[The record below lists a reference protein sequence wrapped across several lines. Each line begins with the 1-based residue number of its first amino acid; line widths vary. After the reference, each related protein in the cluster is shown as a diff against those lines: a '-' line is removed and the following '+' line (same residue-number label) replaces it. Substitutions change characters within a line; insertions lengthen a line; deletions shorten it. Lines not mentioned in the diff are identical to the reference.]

1 MDQGLNYAYYFSN
14 LHDSWAQMRIYSIFF
29 VCINKA
35 NSKDLKIPSDIGY
48 IARHN
53 QFHYVYF
60 FLTDNET
67 LYIFLCPR

>member
-14 LHDSWAQMRIYSIFF
+14 LHDSWAQMRICSIFF

-35 NSKDLKIPSDIGY
+35 NCKDPQNTKQYCLYSETQPISLG
-48 IARHN
+48 
-53 QFHYVYF
+53 FF